1 MQEMG
6 LHLRKL
12 GGTYVGLGAP
22 GVEVG
27 REEPG
32 KEAPTEE
39 RGMERRRGISS
50 SPVTLTADSS
60 TQEAH
65 VKAADLS
72 PGVLLPGDPCSLV

>member
-6 LHLRKL
+6 LHLQKL

-32 KEAPTEE
+32 KEAPTEK
-39 RGMERRRGISS
+39 RGVERRRGH
-50 SPVTLTADSS
+50 
-60 TQEAH
+60 Q
-65 VKAADLS
+65 
-72 PGVLLPGDPCSLV
+72 LLPHDPDS